1 MAVAKKSFRH
11 RMGKFLQWLNP
22 LKAGVAQRLHGRFPP
37 SGFLPLCERQ
47 TTPIV
52 AQLVGLFRSLFGAAN
67 SRRLGVASGAS
78 RCCALR
84 IEALEPR
91 RLLSATY
98 WVNDNW
104 VVTAPQSDIGNAPV
118 AGDTVANTGAGGDGS
133 VTGETFGV
141 NAFATVQDALDA
153 AQSGDTVEVLAG
165 TYDFS
170 APYVLAANVTI
181 VGQNYGSGETL
192 SGADGVFEITGSP
205 AIEGNGSMTFSGAT
219 GSDPL
224 PGRRHFP
231 RQRRLRCNHHGKQ
244 FHRQHDWNRHR
255 RRGVAH
261 LQRKLL
267 LRRHRCHS
275 SPLGHSQFVRRHDRQ
290 QFRSGKC

>member
-141 NAFATVQDALDA
+141 NAFATVQDA
-153 AQSGDTVEVLAG
+153 GWTR
-165 TYDFS
+165 
-170 APYVLAANVTI
+170 P
-181 VGQNYGSGETL
+181 
-192 SGADGVFEITGSP
+192 SP
-205 AIEGNGSMTFSGAT
+205 AIRSKSLPARTTF
-219 GSDPL
+219 P
-224 PGRRHFP
+224 PVCPRRERHDRGP
-231 RQRRLRCNHHGKQ
+231 ELRQRRN
-244 FHRQHDWNRHR
+244 
-255 RRGVAH
+255 
-261 LQRKLL
+261 
-267 LRRHRCHS
+267 
-275 SPLGHSQFVRRHDRQ
+275 P
-290 QFRSGKC
+290 